1 MASLWGFGGLTWR
14 ELGRRLWRQVNNDD
28 AIGRAAQLSFFF
40 LFSLFPLLFF
50 LTALLGFVTESE
62 AELRTNLMRYLR
74 AVVPSQAHLLIR
86 DTLEEII
93 EASSGGKVWFGLLLA
108 LWTASFGVDSVRS
121 TLNAAYGVTESRPW
135 WKARLL
141 TIALTVALAA
151 LIISALIILISGEGI
166 GLFIAERFGLGSTFT
181 FVWSFAQWPAVLA
194 FVLLALALVYYFAPN
209 VDSIKWQWITPGS
222 ALGLSLWLIVSF
234 GFRIYL
240 SYFNTYSMAYG
251 SLGAVMI
258 LLLWLYLTG
267 AAILVGGELNAVIE
281 DAAAHAG
288 VPEAKKRGEKHPG
301 EEDIHPERVAARIE
315 RSEKRAPEAD
325 DSAESES

>member
-1 MASLWGFGGLTWR
+1 MASMWAFGGLSWR
-14 ELGRRLWRQVNNDD
+14 ELGSRLWRQVSSDD

-50 LTALLGFVTESE
+50 LTALLGFVSESE
-62 AELRTNLMRYLR
+62 AELRTNLLRYLR
-74 AVVPSQAHLLIR
+74 AVVPTQAHLLIR
-86 DTLEEII
+86 DTLEEVI

-121 TLNAAYGVTESRPW
+121 TLNAAYGVTETRPW
-135 WKARLL
+135 WKARLMTIIL
-141 TIALTVALAA
+141 TIALAA
-151 LIISALIILISGEGI
+151 LIVSALVILISGEGI
-166 GLFIAERFGLGSTFT
+166 GLFIAQRLGLGDTFT
-181 FVWSFAQWPAVLA
+181 LVWNVAQWPAVLA

-209 VDSIKWQWITPGS
+209 VDTIRWQWITPGS
-222 ALGLSLWLIVSF
+222 LLGLSLWLAVSF
-234 GFRIYL
+234 GFRTYL

-281 DAAAHAG
+281 DAAAKAG
-288 VPEAKKRGEKHPG
+288 EPDAKERGEKHPG
-301 EEDIHPERVAARIE
+301 EKQIDPEKVEARLE
-315 RSEKRAPEAD
+315 RSEKRMPD
-325 DSAESES
+325 DET